1 MPPTPTSAG
10 VLTFEQA
17 RHVVEEHAATLR
29 PRGKELVE
37 LLDSQGRILAEPV
50 LADRN
55 FPPFPRATR
64 DGYAVRAADL
74 AKLPATLK
82 VIGEIKAGA
91 AADATHTV
99 EPGEAVS
106 IMTGAPAPPG
116 CDAVV
121 MVEYTSRDG
130 DEVTIT
136 KGIAAGDNI
145 VPIASEAK
153 RGERLLSPGVRLD
166 HAAIAVAA
174 SVGRSHLL
182 VYSKPRVAVLAT
194 GDELVDIDVPVAA
207 NHIRNSNTYSLAA
220 QIQAASGEP
229 VLLPIAPDEPERLRE
244 LIAEGFETDLLLLTG
259 GVSMGKYDL
268 VEQALA
274 EFQAEFFFTGAQIQP
289 GRPVVFGRVPCGAGV
304 PAREGERQG
313 PKDEKHASSE
323 GRSFAKNTSSGGHA
337 FSRADKSANE
347 SRASAPESHTYFLGL
362 PGNPVSTMVTFELF
376 ARPALEALA
385 GMPPK
390 KLIFLR
396 ARLKSEIKTKPG
408 LKRFLPAML
417 SGEFEQAEVELVR
430 WQGSGDI
437 AATAAANCYL
447 VIPPDRERIPAG
459 EWVPLLMR

>member
-1 MPPTPTSAG
+1 MPSAPI
-10 VLTFEQA
+10 LTFEQA

-37 LLDSQGRILAEPV
+37 LLDSPGQVLAEPV
-50 LADRN
+50 FADRN

-74 AKLPATLK
+74 AKLPANLE

-91 AADATHTV
+91 AAGGGLKV
-99 EPGEAVS
+99 ESGQAAA

-121 MVEYTSRDG
+121 MLEYTSRDG
-130 DEVTIT
+130 DQVTIT

-145 VPIASEAK
+145 VRIASEAK
-153 RGERLLSPGVRLD
+153 RGDRLLSPGIRLD

-182 VYSKPRVAVLAT
+182 VYPKPRVAVLAT
-194 GDELVDIDVPVAA
+194 GDELVDIDVPLAP

-220 QIQAASGEP
+220 QIQAAGGEP

-244 LIAEGFETDLLLLTG
+244 LIADGFETDLLLLSG

-289 GRPVVFGRVPCGAGV
+289 GRPVVFGRVPGGAGA
-304 PAREGERQG
+304 PAREGEGQSLPG
-313 PKDEKHASSE
+313 VEKNADHEGHAL
-323 GRSFAKNTSSGGHA
+323 GRGAGGHG
-337 FSRADKSANE
+337 FSRADKIEKEAG
-347 SRASAPESHTYFLGL
+347 ALAPEGRTYFFGL

-376 ARPALEALA
+376 ARPLLEALA
-385 GMPPK
+385 GLTPR
-390 KLIFLR
+390 KLIFLH
-396 ARLKSEIKTKPG
+396 ARLKSEIKTKTG
-408 LKRFLPAML
+408 LKRFLPAIL

-437 AATAAANCYL
+437 AATAAANCYI
-447 VIPPDRERIPAG
+447 VIPPDRERIAAG
-459 EWVPLLMR
+459 EWMPLLMR